1 MDKYDY
7 GLASSTLYNFVYND
21 FCSFYLEMSKV
32 SLQNKE
38 EETLNVLL
46 YCLKAILMMIYPFS
60 PFISEE
66 IYLNLPEHKESI
78 MLESYPEYNKK
89 YRFNNL
95 EVVTMLSQII
105 EKVRNYKSIN
115 KISPSASLEL
125 AIKTTLDLNSIMD
138 YLKRF
143 TFSNEISLISEDQEN
158 STTYSLTNGT
168 LFIKDNINKDEL
180 LKSLNEQKEKL
191 LNEVKRSE
199 NLLNNKNFLEKA
211 KKEKIE
217 LEKQKYIDYK
227 NQLNDILEKIS
238 KI

>member
-1 MDKYDY
+1 
-7 GLASSTLYNFVYND
+7 
-21 FCSFYLEMSKV
+21 
-32 SLQNKE
+32 
-38 EETLNVLL
+38 
-46 YCLKAILMMIYPFS
+46 
-60 PFISEE
+60 
-66 IYLNLPEHKESI
+66 
-78 MLESYPEYNKK
+78 
-89 YRFNNL
+89 
-95 EVVTMLSQII
+95 
-105 EKVRNYKSIN
+105 
-115 KISPSASLEL
+115 
-125 AIKTTLDLNSIMD
+125 MD

>member
-1 MDKYDY
+1 
-7 GLASSTLYNFVYND
+7 
-21 FCSFYLEMSKV
+21 
-32 SLQNKE
+32 
-38 EETLNVLL
+38 
-46 YCLKAILMMIYPFS
+46 
-60 PFISEE
+60 
-66 IYLNLPEHKESI
+66 
-78 MLESYPEYNKK
+78 
-89 YRFNNL
+89 
-95 EVVTMLSQII
+95 MLSQII

-125 AIKTTLDLNSIMD
+125 AIKTTLDLSSIMD

-143 TFSNEISLISEDQEN
+143 TFSNEISLISEDQES

-180 LKSLNEQKEKL
+180 LKSLNEQREKL

-227 NQLNDILEKIS
+227 NQLNDILKKIS